1 MPVVSIPAIVI
12 WVFFWLN
19 ARSRCV
25 LGLILFLRWL
35 LAGKVKVFVKEALLI
50 ERTFF
55 FGDRSDTGYRA
66 RDGTTIPVK
75 RKVALT
81 TILTNSGS
89 E

>member
-1 MPVVSIPAIVI
+1 MPVASSPAIVI
-12 WVFFWLN
+12 WVCFWLN

-55 FGDRSDTGYRA
+55 LVIGLMQAIA
-66 RDGTTIPVK
+66 RE
-75 RKVALT
+75 REQLF
-81 TILTNSGS
+81 L
-89 E
+89 